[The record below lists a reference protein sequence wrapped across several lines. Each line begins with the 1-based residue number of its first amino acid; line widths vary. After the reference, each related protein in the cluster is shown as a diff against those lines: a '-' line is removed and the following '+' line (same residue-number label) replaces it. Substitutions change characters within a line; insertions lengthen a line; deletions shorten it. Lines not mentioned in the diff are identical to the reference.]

1 MKHARQY
8 VGDENHAHS
17 IEMSFLPH
25 AALRCPLDSLPLEQQ
40 GTSLQCS
47 SGHSFDISRQG
58 YVNLLGAQDKRS
70 RDPGDGKAM
79 ITARR
84 NFLNGGYYLPI
95 ADRLSQRVEALLATE
110 DALVTDAGCGEGYYL
125 QQLAE
130 NMAAAGNP
138 LPAMLGFD
146 ISKWAMQTAARRF
159 PATWLV
165 ASNRH
170 IPLADQSAD
179 VLLSLFGF
187 PEYPA
192 FRRILKKT
200 GALLMVNAGP
210 RHLLE
215 LREIIYP
222 SIRFKV
228 SDRIET
234 AEAAGFSLVER
245 SELTYNIAA
254 LDQEAIN
261 QLLSMTPHM
270 FRASSE
276 GKRKAT
282 ALTELSITVDV
293 VFEVLRLTT

>member
-1 MKHARQY
+1 M
-8 VGDENHAHS
+8 N
-17 IEMSFLPH
+17 FLPH
-25 AALRCPLDSLPLEQQ
+25 PALRCPLDNLPMEQQ
-40 GTSLQCS
+40 DASLQCS
-47 SGHSFDISRQG
+47 NGHSFDISRQG

-84 NFLNGGYYLPI
+84 NFLDGGHYQPI
-95 ADRLSQRVEALLATE
+95 AARVSQLVEASLATE

-130 NMAAAGNP
+130 NIGAAGKP

-146 ISKWAMQTAARRF
+146 ISKWAMQSAARRF

-179 VLLSLFGF
+179 VVLSLFGF

-192 FRRILKKT
+192 FQRILKKT
-200 GALLMVNAGP
+200 GALLLVNAGP
-210 RHLLE
+210 QHLIE

-222 SIRFKV
+222 RIRFKS
-228 SDRIET
+228 SDRVAV
-234 AEAAGFSLVER
+234 AEAAGFSLEER
-245 SELTYNIAA
+245 TDLSFNIAA

-261 QLLSMTPHM
+261 QLLTMTPHM

-276 GKRKAT
+276 GKRKA
-282 ALTELSITVDV
+282 ASLTELSLTVDV
-293 VFEVLRLTT
+293 VFEVLRPTD

>member
-1 MKHARQY
+1 
-8 VGDENHAHS
+8 
-17 IEMSFLPH
+17 MSFLPH
-25 AALRCPLDSLPLEQQ
+25 PALRCPLDSLPMEQHNA
-40 GTSLQCS
+40 SLLCS
-47 SGHSFDISRQG
+47 NGHSFDISRQG

-70 RDPGDGKAM
+70 RDPGDGKSM

-84 NFLNGGYYLPI
+84 NFLDGGYYQPI
-95 ADRLSQRVEALLATE
+95 AARLSQLVEPFLATE

-130 NMAAAGNP
+130 NITAGGNP
-138 LPAMLGFD
+138 LPAVLGFD
-146 ISKWAMQTAARRF
+146 ISKWAMQSAARRF

-179 VLLSLFGF
+179 VVLSLFGF

-210 RHLLE
+210 QHLLE

-222 SIRFKV
+222 RIRFKS
-228 SDRIET
+228 SDRIV
-234 AEAAGFSLVER
+234 AAKAAGFKLVEHT
-245 SELTYNIAA
+245 ELSYNIAA
-254 LDQEAIN
+254 LGQEAIN
-261 QLLSMTPHM
+261 QLLAMTPHM

-276 GKRKAT
+276 GKRRAA
-282 ALTELSITVDV
+282 ALTELSLTVDV
-293 VFEVLRLTT
+293 VFEVLHPA

>member
-1 MKHARQY
+1 M
-8 VGDENHAHS
+8 
-17 IEMSFLPH
+17 
-25 AALRCPLDSLPLEQQ
+25 EQQ
-40 GTSLQCS
+40 GASLQCS
-47 SGHSFDISRQG
+47 NGHSFDISRQG

-84 NFLNGGYYLPI
+84 NFLDGGYYQPI
-95 ADRLSQRVEALLATE
+95 AARLSQLVETLLTTE

-130 NMAAAGNP
+130 NISAAGNP

-179 VLLSLFGF
+179 VVLSLFGF

-210 RHLLE
+210 QHLLE

-222 SIRFKV
+222 SIRFKS
-228 SDRIET
+228 SDRIV
-234 AEAAGFSLVER
+234 AAKAAGFKLVEHT
-245 SELTYNIAA
+245 ELSYNIAA
-254 LDQEAIN
+254 LGQEAIN
-261 QLLSMTPHM
+261 QLLAMTPHM

-276 GKRKAT
+276 GKRRAA
-282 ALTELSITVDV
+282 ALTELSLTVDV
-293 VFEVLRLTT
+293 VFEILHPA

>member
-1 MKHARQY
+1 M
-8 VGDENHAHS
+8 N
-17 IEMSFLPH
+17 FLPH
-25 AALRCPLDSLPLEQQ
+25 PALRCPLDSLPMEQQ
-40 GTSLQCS
+40 DASLQCS
-47 SGHSFDISRQG
+47 NGHSFDISRQG

-84 NFLNGGYYLPI
+84 NFLDGGHYQPI
-95 ADRLSQRVEALLATE
+95 AARVSQLVEALLATE
-110 DALVTDAGCGEGYYL
+110 GSLPAEGSLVTDAGCGEGYYL

-130 NMAAAGNP
+130 SISAAGKP

-146 ISKWAMQTAARRF
+146 ISKWAMQSAARRF

-179 VLLSLFGF
+179 VVLSLFGF

-192 FRRILKKT
+192 FQRILKKT
-200 GALLMVNAGP
+200 GALLLVNAGP
-210 RHLLE
+210 QHLIE

-222 SIRFKV
+222 RIRFKS
-228 SDRIET
+228 SDRVAV
-234 AEAAGFSLVER
+234 AEAAGFSLEER
-245 SELTYNIAA
+245 TDLSFNIAA

-261 QLLSMTPHM
+261 QLLTMTPHM

-276 GKRKAT
+276 GKRKA
-282 ALTELSITVDV
+282 ASLTELSLTVDV
-293 VFEVLRLTT
+293 VFEVLRPTG

>member
-1 MKHARQY
+1 M
-8 VGDENHAHS
+8 
-17 IEMSFLPH
+17 
-25 AALRCPLDSLPLEQQ
+25 EQQ
-40 GTSLQCS
+40 GTSLQCGN
-47 SGHSFDISRQG
+47 GHSFDISRQG

-70 RDPGDGKAM
+70 RDPGDGKSM

-84 NFLNGGYYLPI
+84 KFLDGGYYQPI
-95 ADRLSQRVEALLATE
+95 AIRLSQLVEPLLAANSLAEGSRVE
-110 DALVTDAGCGEGYYL
+110 DALVADAGCGEGYYL

-130 NMAAAGNP
+130 YLGETGKL

-146 ISKWAMQTAARRF
+146 ISKWAMQAAARRF

-179 VLLSLFGF
+179 VILSLFGF

-192 FRRILKKT
+192 FQRILKKN

-210 RHLLE
+210 QHLIE

-222 SIRFKV
+222 RIRFKY
-228 SDRIET
+228 SDRVAAAET
-234 AEAAGFSLVER
+234 AGFSLVER
-245 SELTYNIAA
+245 TELSYNIAA
-254 LDQEAIN
+254 LGQEAIH

-276 GKRKAT
+276 GKRRAA
-282 ALTELSITVDV
+282 ALTELSLTVDV
-293 VFEVLRLTT
+293 VFEILHSA